1 MAGLKPRPFKART
14 LYYTPSQNTL
24 LRIKPKR
31 LNTRLE
37 CSIAQVRLGL
47 DAEGEL
53 FDDGVGE
60 NLAGDAFDLGLGLG
74 TIEAV
79 FEGEEEVFALA
90 DVSDALVVHAT
101 ERSGYGLA
109 LGVEDGGL

>member
-1 MAGLKPRPFKART
+1 MRGFLALLGMTALKETTAR
-14 LYYTPSQNTL
+14 S
-24 LRIKPKR
+24 R
-31 LNTRLE
+31 
-37 CSIAQVRLGL
+37 L
-47 DAEGEL
+47 DAEGEV

-60 NLAGDAFDLGLGLG
+60 DLAGDAFDFGVGG
-74 TIEAV
+74 GWIEAV

-90 DVSDALVVHAT
+90 DVGDAAVVHAA